1 MRAAGPADRSRC
13 AETGSSRSGWSST
26 STTSPAWSST
36 WPARCSW
43 SRPGRCRW
51 TGRDARRRCSTLARD
66 AVRRTAG
73 DPRHALVG
81 ATLAVPGLV
90 RADNR
95 TVAWAPN
102 VGLSGDAL
110 AARLE
115 RELGGVGLRGPV
127 RVSNDANCA
136 AYAETHHG
144 AATDSSHVLYLTGTV
159 GIGAGIVEDGDL
171 VRGAAGFAGEV
182 GHMPVGDPAALCGC
196 GRQRLLGGVDRP
208 ARDARRGRA

>member
-1 MRAAGPADRSRC
+1 M
-13 AETGSSRSGWSST
+13 
-26 STTSPAWSST
+26 
-36 WPARCSW
+36 
-43 SRPGRCRW
+43 
-51 TGRDARRRCSTLARD
+51 
-66 AVRRTAG
+66 
-73 DPRHALVG
+73 LVG

-110 AARLE
+110 AGPARAACSGT
-115 RELGGVGLRGPV
+115 RCPV

-182 GHMPVGDPAALCGC
+182 GHMPVGDPAARCGC
-196 GRQRLLGGVDRP
+196 GRHGLLGGVDRP